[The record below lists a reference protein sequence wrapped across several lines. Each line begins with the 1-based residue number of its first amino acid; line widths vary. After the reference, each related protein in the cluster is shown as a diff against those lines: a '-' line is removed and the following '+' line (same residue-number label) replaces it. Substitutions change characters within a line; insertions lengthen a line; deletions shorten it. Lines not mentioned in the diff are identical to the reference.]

1 MSKSV
6 RTLIALESAQ
16 KSWLDRR
23 ARATGRPIAQLVRDA
38 VDLAR
43 RADHDAARSDWADA
57 LAAIKGIKK
66 GEDGL
71 ETQRRLRDEWQ

>member
-6 RTLIALESAQ
+6 RTLIALEPAQ
-16 KSWLDRR
+16 KSWLERR
-23 ARATGRPIAQLVRDA
+23 SRATGRPVAQLVRDA

-43 RADHDAARSDWADA
+43 RTDPDAGRSDWAGA
-57 LAAIKGIKK
+57 LAAIKGIKR

-71 ETQRRLRDEWQ
+71 KIQRRLRDEWG